1 MIWAFGRALRR
12 SKSLRAVHLSGNP
25 GLSDEGKAKILID
38 YLVTRAHAVLIDR
51 YNVIDFNKLPSNVS
65 VGAGCGA
72 KDNESCHSH
81 EEASKG
87 TEGK

>member
-25 GLSDEGKAKILID
+25 GLSDEGKAKTLID

-51 YNVIDFNKLPSNVS
+51 YNVIDFNKLPSNLS
-65 VGAGCGA
+65 VACGA

-81 EEASKG
+81 EEASKE
-87 TEGK
+87 TEEK